1 MLIEGQEQSNEKADS
16 YSLFLYAVRSP
27 LTRDYYLRCLRI
39 FINHINLLPNVTI
52 EERCNLFAASGIKDP
67 SWAFH
72 CIIKFLQSQRER
84 VEKEEITGATLRNY
98 VKSIKLFCEM
108 TDIPI
113 AWKKITR
120 GLPKIRMFADDRAPT
135 LEESPLLFLVHFILI
150 ISCVHLSGGIINFL
164 FLVMVIFESKEK
176 KRM

>member
-84 VEKEEITGATLRNY
+84 VEKEDHRRNSSELREIHKIILR
-98 VKSIKLFCEM
+98 
-108 TDIPI
+108 
-113 AWKKITR
+113 
-120 GLPKIRMFADDRAPT
+120 DDRH
-135 LEESPLLFLVHFILI
+135 SD
-150 ISCVHLSGGIINFL
+150 C
-164 FLVMVIFESKEK
+164 MEK
-176 KRM
+176 DYPRSAKKQNVCR